1 MGLGVWGTGAGSK
14 LFTRSLLRVG
24 FVWCKLLPPRM
35 DGGTLLTRQVSC
47 RVRCGSA
54 APATKLWRDGGVPD
68 SRVRCGESGSRVHA
82 AAVKTPRTF
91 LLFGNGYK
99 ARRCLGRQKGMGLDP
114 VLSFVVDILPG
125 SSKYFSLLIW
135 V

>member
-1 MGLGVWGTGAGSK
+1 
-14 LFTRSLLRVG
+14 
-24 FVWCKLLPPRM
+24 M
-35 DGGTLLTRQVSC
+35 DGGTLLTRQVLC
-47 RVRCGSA
+47 RVRCGNA
-54 APATKLWRDGGVPD
+54 ATATKLRRDGGVPD

-99 ARRCLGRQKGMGLDP
+99 ARRCLGRQKVRALGLDP